1 MAQHPDNDLHS
12 THAAAV
18 AWASGAREPYQA
30 LRYTG
35 ALKARSNTRR
45 IPLKPAFALAVGLA
59 MLVAGWSVLQ
69 TPSPAGSGVEWN
81 QPSSPTSVRDLS
93 SLTRGL
99 RQNMPGGGERAPQK
113 PASLQF
119 RMPGKPPSERANG
132 FSEPTETSGLSDTDA
147 GSYG

>member
-1 MAQHPDNDLHS
+1 MAQLPDNDRHS
-12 THAAAV
+12 THDTAV
-18 AWASGAREPYQA
+18 AWATGAREPYHA

-35 ALKARSNTRR
+35 ALKARSNTRQ
-45 IPLKPAFALAVGLA
+45 IPLKPAFALAAGLA

-69 TPSPAGSGVEWN
+69 SPPPAGAGVEWN

-99 RQNMPGGGERAPQK
+99 RQSLPGGGELAPQK
-113 PASLQF
+113 PAGLQF
-119 RMPGKPPSERANG
+119 RMPARPPSERANG
-132 FSEPTETSGLSDTDA
+132 FSEPTETSGLSHTDA